1 MTDKPASRLAIPKI
15 RRDMSNLSELLREAI
30 PTAERSDT
38 PEVTPP
44 ARTPDQ
50 PLPVALRNQSVLPG
64 NQSDRIDS
72 AAQTNRGRP
81 VNRINA
87 LASDKTLTVM
97 RNWLDNDV
105 VIATKI
111 RALEEKTTDAAI
123 VEAALRSYL
132 KLASMAMYRLSSPP
146 LFLPAETPPA
156 KRIKH

>member
-1 MTDKPASRLAIPKI
+1 ML
-15 RRDMSNLSELLREAI
+15 RRPLSELLREAI

-38 PEVTPP
+38 PEVTPLAP
-44 ARTPDQ
+44 APDQ
-50 PLPVALRNQSVLPG
+50 PLPAEKTSASLRSQSGLPEIR
-64 NQSDRIDS
+64 SDRIDS

-97 RNWLDNDV
+97 RTWLDNDV

-111 RALEEKTTDAAI
+111 RALEENTTAAAI

-132 KLASMAMYRLSSPP
+132 KM
-146 LFLPAETPPA
+146 
-156 KRIKH
+156 

>member
-1 MTDKPASRLAIPKI
+1 MIDKPAAKLAIPKI

-30 PTAERSDT
+30 PVAEKAGI

-44 ARTPDQ
+44 ATRTPDQ
-50 PLPVALRNQSVLPG
+50 PLPVEKTSAPLRNQSVLPE
-64 NQSDRIDS
+64 NRSDRIDS

-97 RNWLDNDV
+97 RTWLDNDV

-111 RALEEKTTDAAI
+111 RALEENTTAAAI

-132 KLASMAMYRLSSPP
+132 KM
-146 LFLPAETPPA
+146 
-156 KRIKH
+156 